1 MKTLIKR
8 STLTAMIGATI
19 CASLTGCT
27 LHETEWTE
35 TRPLPETEVPVT
47 PAPWEPGGED
57 VETVL

>member
-1 MKTLIKR
+1 MRQKINR
-8 STLTAMIGATI
+8 ALTVAALVAMCAATT
-19 CASLTGCT
+19 ACT